1 MAHEQDHEGEGVT
14 TKARIDMKIDTDLKA
29 WVKQYAHRKGTT
41 VTDLVKNYFIFLREK
56 EEEAQRLDSVEQ
68 I

>member
-1 MAHEQDHEGEGVT
+1 MAPEQNHEGEGVT

-56 EEEAQRLDSVEQ
+56 EQEMERMDSVKQ

>member
-1 MAHEQDHEGEGVT
+1 MSKDGVT
-14 TKARIDMKIDTDLKA
+14 TKARIDMKIDTDLKL
-29 WVKQYAHRKGTT
+29 WVKDYAREKGTT

-56 EEEAQRLDSVEQ
+56 EEEEQRLDSVRQ